1 MGGTVTERTRGADR
15 STVGPRIK
23 SPAIATLLGALAA
36 AVFLL
41 DTVTDREIAVAV
53 FYVMIVLLSLRVVRQ
68 RGVILIALGCALL
81 TVLSYALNDA
91 GSPQA
96 GFVNCI
102 ISLAAIAVTAYLAIQ
117 MMTANSA
124 AQEAR
129 AHLAHSARL
138 NALGELTASIAH
150 EVNQPLTAIATSAD
164 ACARWLSLDV
174 PNLPR
179 VRQAMERIVG
189 DAHRAGEIVGRVRRL
204 ATRGP
209 LKREWTSINEII
221 TEVLTL
227 TAREFRETHVEVHTT
242 LADNLPRVFIDRVQV
257 QQVLLNLILNGMD
270 AINTLNNGARQLE
283 VRSDRDATTLRVAVR
298 DTGPGFTPE
307 EGERLFE
314 PFFTTKSAGLG
325 MGLAIS
331 RSIIEA
337 HGGHV
342 RAQSSA
348 NCGTTFEF
356 SLPLG
361 TAK

>member
-1 MGGTVTERTRGADR
+1 VTERTGGADR

-53 FYVMIVLLSLRVVRQ
+53 FYVMIVLLSVRVVRQ
-68 RGVILIALGCALL
+68 RGVMLIALGCALL

-96 GFVNCI
+96 GFVNCV

-117 MMTANSA
+117 MMSANSS

-174 PNLPR
+174 ANLPR
-179 VRQAMERIVG
+179 ARKAIERIVD
-189 DAHRAGEIVGRVRRL
+189 DAHRASEIVGRVRGL

-209 LKREWTSINEII
+209 LKKEWTSINEII

-227 TAREFRETHVEVHTT
+227 TARELRETRVEVHTT
-242 LADNLPRVFIDRVQV
+242 LADNLPLVFVDRVQV

-270 AINTLNNGARQLE
+270 AINTSANGVRQLQ
-283 VRSDRDATTLRVAVR
+283 VLSDRDATGLRVAVR
-298 DTGPGFTPE
+298 DTGPGFAPE
-307 EGERLFE
+307 DAERLFE
-314 PFFTTKSAGLG
+314 PFFTTKGAGLG
-325 MGLAIS
+325 MGLTIS
-331 RSIIEA
+331 RSIIET
-337 HGGHV
+337 HGGYV
-342 RAQSSA
+342 RAESA
-348 NCGTTFEF
+348 ANHGATFEF
-356 SLPLG
+356 TLPVG
-361 TAK
+361 TVR